1 MLLLSFFD
9 DCVLLKNV
17 HVYISNVWFIC
28 WNIHNRS
35 IHFFWLT
42 WKCLVFGVY
51 DIHTEYLRMKE
62 WCCLLVLDINSV
74 FWYWRD
80 DIWAYMWNEM
90 RRKWIGNYLLYD
102 QESSTTIC
110 ENNISVYHVW
120 QCESEMC
127 IRVRVSEVITLRF
140 SWWLEL
146 ITPSAWEIYYAFL
159 CEAGSMHDAHISS
172 LGGVWEGMAHEC

>member
-1 MLLLSFFD
+1 MIVSYWKMFTSIFPMYDLYVEIFTIEA
-9 DCVLLKNV
+9 
-17 HVYISNVWFIC
+17 YISFD
-28 WNIHNRS
+28 
-35 IHFFWLT
+35 WLGSA
-42 WKCLVFGVY
+42 WCLVFMIYTLSTWGWKNDVA
-51 DIHTEYLRMKE
+51 
-62 WCCLLVLDINSV
+62 CLCLISIV
-74 FWYWRD
+74 FFDVDVMIYEH
-80 DIWAYMWNEM
+80 MWNEM
-90 RRKWIGNYLLYD
+90 RREWIGNYLLYD

-159 CEAGSMHDAHISS
+159 CEASSMHDAHISS